1 MTSIYQK
8 RLQQLC
14 QILKE
19 QHLESLL
26 VAKPENVLY
35 ISGFSGG
42 EGVLLITQQ
51 EAYLFSDSRYIEQ
64 ARQEAPFCEF
74 ILVKKYFT
82 EALGKVAET
91 EGIQVMAFEKDY
103 LTYQQ
108 WEQLRNSFNGKL
120 QPVSGLIEKL
130 RLVKDESEIALL
142 KEAGAITASAFRY
155 ILGEVHPGQTEQE
168 IAGMLE
174 FFMRRQ
180 GSGPPAFETIIA
192 SGKRGA
198 LPHGTASAKKV
209 QRGEFITMDLG
220 ATYQG
225 YAGDLTRT
233 ICLGTVSDKQREIY
247 ELVKE
252 AQQRGIDAV
261 RAGVRAEEVDSV
273 VRRFFEQYG
282 YAEYFMHSLGHGV
295 GLAVHEEPR
304 LAKGQDT
311 ILEPGMV
318 ITIEPGLYIPDW
330 GGVRIE
336 DTVLVKEDGCEIL
349 TPVTKNLIVL

>member
-1 MTSIYQK
+1 
-8 RLQQLC
+8 
-14 QILKE
+14 
-19 QHLESLL
+19 
-26 VAKPENVLY
+26 Y

-74 ILVKKYFT
+74 VLVKKYFT
-82 EALGKVAET
+82 EALGKVAE
-91 EGIQVMAFEKDY
+91 EKGLQLMAFEKDH

-108 WEQLRNSFNGKL
+108 WEQLRNSFSGKL

-130 RLVKDESEIALL
+130 RLIKDESEIALL

-155 ILGEVHPGQTEQE
+155 ILGELHPGQTEVE

-180 GSGPPAFETIIA
+180 GSGPPAFETIVA

-209 QRGEFITMDLG
+209 GRGELITMDLG

-233 ICLGTVSDKQREIY
+233 ICLGTVSDRQQEIY

-252 AQQRGIDAV
+252 AQERGIKAV
-261 RAGVRAEEVDSV
+261 RAGVRAEEVDAV
-273 VRRFFEQYG
+273 VRGFFEQHG

-304 LAKGQDT
+304 LAPGQDT
-311 ILEPGMV
+311 ILQPGMV
-318 ITIEPGLYIPDW
+318 VTIEPGLYLPDW

>member
-14 QILKE
+14 HILKE

-35 ISGFSGG
+35 ISGFYGG
-42 EGVLLITQQ
+42 EGVLLITRQK
-51 EAYLFSDSRYIEQ
+51 AYLFADSRYIEQ

-91 EGIQVMAFEKDY
+91 EGIQVMAFEKDH
-103 LTYQQ
+103 LSYQQ
-108 WEQLRNSFNGKL
+108 WEQLRNSFSGKL

-142 KEAGAITASAFRY
+142 REAGAITASAFRY
-155 ILGEVHPGQTEQE
+155 ILGEVHPGQTELE

-180 GSGPPAFETIIA
+180 GSGPLAFETIIA

-209 QRGEFITMDLG
+209 QRGELITMDLG
-220 ATYQG
+220 ATYHG

-233 ICLGTVSDKQREIY
+233 ICLGTVSDRQREIY
-247 ELVKE
+247 ELVRE
-252 AQQRGIDAV
+252 AQERGINTV
-261 RAGVRAEEVDSV
+261 RAGVRAEEVDAV
-273 VRRFFEQYG
+273 VRGFFEQHG

-295 GLAVHEEPR
+295 GLAVHEAPR
-304 LAKGQDT
+304 LARGEDT

>member
-14 QILKE
+14 HILKE

-74 ILVKKYFT
+74 VLVKKYFT
-82 EALGKVAET
+82 EALGKVADEK
-91 EGIQVMAFEKDY
+91 GLQLMAFEKDH
-103 LTYQQ
+103 LTSQQ
-108 WEQLRNSFNGKL
+108 WEQLRKTFSGKL

-130 RLVKDESEIALL
+130 RLIKDESEIALL

-155 ILGEVHPGQTEQE
+155 ILGELHPGQTEVE

-180 GSGPPAFETIIA
+180 GSGPPAFETIVA

-209 QRGEFITMDLG
+209 GRGELITMDLG

-233 ICLGTVSDKQREIY
+233 ICLGTVSDRQQEIY

-252 AQQRGIDAV
+252 AQERGIKAV
-261 RAGVRAEEVDSV
+261 RAGVRAEEVDAV
-273 VRRFFEQYG
+273 VRGFFEQHG

-304 LAKGQDT
+304 LAPGQDT
-311 ILEPGMV
+311 ILQPGMV
-318 ITIEPGLYIPDW
+318 VTIEPGLYLPDW

>member
-8 RLQQLC
+8 RLQRLC
-14 QILKE
+14 HILKE

-74 ILVKKYFT
+74 VLVKKYFT
-82 EALGKVAET
+82 EALGKVAE
-91 EGIQVMAFEKDY
+91 EKGLQLMAFEKDH

-108 WEQLRNSFNGKL
+108 WEQLRNSFSGKL

-130 RLVKDESEIALL
+130 RLIKDESEIALL

-155 ILGEVHPGQTEQE
+155 ILGELHPGQTEVE

-180 GSGPPAFETIIA
+180 GSGPPAFETIVA

-209 QRGEFITMDLG
+209 GRGELITMDLG

-233 ICLGTVSDKQREIY
+233 ICLGTVSDRQQEIY

-252 AQQRGIDAV
+252 AQERGIKAV
-261 RAGVRAEEVDSV
+261 RAGVRAEEVDAV
-273 VRRFFEQYG
+273 VRGFFEQHG

-304 LAKGQDT
+304 LAPGQDT
-311 ILEPGMV
+311 ILQPGMV
-318 ITIEPGLYIPDW
+318 VTIEPGLYLPDW

>member
-1 MTSIYQK
+1 K
-8 RLQQLC
+8 
-14 QILKE
+14 
-19 QHLESLL
+19 
-26 VAKPENVLY
+26 
-35 ISGFSGG
+35 
-42 EGVLLITQQ
+42 
-51 EAYLFSDSRYIEQ
+51 AYLFADSRYIEQ

-91 EGIQVMAFEKDY
+91 EGIQVMAFEKDH

-108 WEQLRNSFNGKL
+108 WEQLRNSFSGKL

-130 RLVKDESEIALL
+130 RLIKDESEIALL

-155 ILGEVHPGQTEQE
+155 ILGELHPGQTEVE

-180 GSGPPAFETIIA
+180 GSGPPAFETIVA

-209 QRGEFITMDLG
+209 GRGELITMDLG

-233 ICLGTVSDKQREIY
+233 ICLGTVSDRQQEIY

-252 AQQRGIDAV
+252 AQERGIKAV
-261 RAGVRAEEVDSV
+261 RAGVRAEEVDAV
-273 VRRFFEQYG
+273 VRGFFEQHG

-304 LAKGQDT
+304 LAPGQDT
-311 ILEPGMV
+311 ILQPGMV
-318 ITIEPGLYIPDW
+318 VTIEPGLYLPDW